1 MGRELNR
8 WPVPDCPVEEGKK
21 EQNNLLVPP
30 GQKFLHELWI
40 CQLTLQTW
48 TRTNWQASGQS
59 QPAEPPCPSPAVANP
74 CCFSLTASKY
84 SQNECEQLCLEVNS
98 FLAPASNCLKPW
110 DRRFDYNHG
119 LHMFGACL
127 GKDRLSSPLLPV
139 KGGWDAVE
147 SHGPQSWRG
156 PQRLTI
162 AGFLFPR

>member
-1 MGRELNR
+1 MTHARLSCGGRQERTKQSVSSTWSKIPSWAVNMPAYPTNVNKNHLAGIR
-8 WPVPDCPVEEGKK
+8 T
-21 EQNNLLVPP
+21 EQPQV
-30 GQKFLHELWI
+30 
-40 CQLTLQTW
+40 
-48 TRTNWQASGQS
+48 

-74 CCFSLTASKY
+74 CCSSLTASQY
-84 SQNECEQLCLEVNS
+84 SQNECKQLCLEVNS

-110 DRRFDYNHG
+110 DMRFDYNHG

-127 GKDRLSSPLLPV
+127 GQDRLLSPLLPV

-147 SHGPQSWRG
+147 SHGPQSRRG